1 MFASIK
7 ADYPNSSYPI
17 YISDKLIDNL
27 SDYLKNFS
35 NKSVLLVLDSF
46 FEENHN
52 LNGIELNELI
62 SRYNHVF
69 IDGGIESKDIS
80 VTLKICDELN
90 SLNIARDGCI
100 VAIGGGVIGDTCGLA
115 SSLYKRGISL
125 VHVPTTMT
133 SAVDSAIGGKTGV
146 NMHETVNLL
155 GTYYHPKSTFIDLRF
170 LLSLSSR
177 DFAAGIS

>member
-52 LNGIELNELI
+52 LN
-62 SRYNHVF
+62 
-69 IDGGIESKDIS
+69 
-80 VTLKICDELN
+80 
-90 SLNIARDGCI
+90 
-100 VAIGGGVIGDTCGLA
+100 
-115 SSLYKRGISL
+115 
-125 VHVPTTMT
+125 
-133 SAVDSAIGGKTGV
+133 
-146 NMHETVNLL
+146 
-155 GTYYHPKSTFIDLRF
+155 
-170 LLSLSSR
+170 
-177 DFAAGIS
+177 